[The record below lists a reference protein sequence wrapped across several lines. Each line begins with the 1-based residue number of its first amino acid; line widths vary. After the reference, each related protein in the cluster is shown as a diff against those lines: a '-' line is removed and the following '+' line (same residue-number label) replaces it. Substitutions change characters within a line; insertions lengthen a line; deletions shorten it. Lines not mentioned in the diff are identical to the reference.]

1 MWMDNFAFQPFW
13 NKDVEALLHIFSW
26 AVTFL
31 SEFGLQRAERWVLPC
46 ISPFLFFVDI
56 DKFRN
61 MNSAFF
67 HALHDER
74 WCLTLGDVAPWVPR
88 PVHIGSCCSSHLS
101 WAQLPPTETMEEK
114 PCLHLRRRQPEP
126 ASKITQKL
134 SKFHGLVL
142 LLLTEICW
150 SKEVMTKSCKHR
162 NRKALRGQRKL
173 KKLREI

>member
-74 WCLTLGDVAPWVPR
+74 WCLTSGDVAPWVPR

-114 PCLHLRRRQPEP
+114 MCIAVPSPEEEAAWACEQNRP
-126 ASKITQKL
+126 EAVQVPWAGVAPLNWNTLEQRGDDKI
-134 SKFHGLVL
+134 
-142 LLLTEICW
+142 
-150 SKEVMTKSCKHR
+150 M
-162 NRKALRGQRKL
+162 
-173 KKLREI
+173 